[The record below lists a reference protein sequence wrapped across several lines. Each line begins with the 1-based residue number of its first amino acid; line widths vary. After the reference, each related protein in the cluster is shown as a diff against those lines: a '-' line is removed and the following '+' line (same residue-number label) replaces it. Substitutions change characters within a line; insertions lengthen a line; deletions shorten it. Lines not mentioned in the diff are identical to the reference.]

1 MIETYL
7 LEHLDAFARHG
18 TLSVAS
24 EELYISQ
31 PALTRSMQK
40 LEQEL
45 GVPLFVREKNRIHLN
60 DNGKLAAAYAARL
73 LAENRDMVRSIQ
85 AFDRSHRTISL
96 GSCAPSPIYPITT
109 LLQRIYPDM
118 TISTDLC
125 NDQQLA
131 SGFESGNFQL
141 AILHEEPSDPSLFY
155 QTCGK
160 ESLVLTVPPAH
171 PLASLS
177 SVHFDDLADMP
188 ILLFTK
194 IGFWY
199 DVCLKMIPNPHLLK
213 QDNRETF
220 IEIAETSA
228 LPTFFSKS
236 FNQQEGLD
244 YYRSRKI
251 VSLDD
256 PEATVTYYLACKKED
271 RKRFSALF
279 SHLPSEF

>member
-1 MIETYL
+1 
-7 LEHLDAFARHG
+7 
-18 TLSVAS
+18 
-24 EELYISQ
+24 
-31 PALTRSMQK
+31 MQK